1 MKFRDKCPQRSTGVS
16 VEKDYKKYRSQ
27 LAADFNH
34 RCGYCND
41 LDTPRKEYFE
51 IDHFVPK
58 DIMIIMT
65 DNDYSNLVYACH
77 SCNNAKR
84 AKWPSKNEKI
94 SFVGNEG
101 WIDPCD
107 AHYEAQFERLTTGAI
122 KPKTMLGKW
131 MYDNLK
137 LGKTQHEYLWNIE
150 QLDKLCEGFQ
160 ARMADNA
167 DNVVFKDQFLKC
179 LFEYRKN
186 IKLFFN

>member
-1 MKFRDKCPQRSTGVS
+1 MQFRDKCPQRSIGVS
-16 VEKDYKKYRSQ
+16 VENDYKKYRSQ

-58 DIMIIMT
+58 DIMKTMT

-84 AKWPSKNEKI
+84 AKWPSKDEKI

-107 AHYEAQFERLTTGAI
+107 ANYETQFERLTTGAI
-122 KPKTMLGKW
+122 KPKTRLGKW

-160 ARMADNA
+160 AIMADNA